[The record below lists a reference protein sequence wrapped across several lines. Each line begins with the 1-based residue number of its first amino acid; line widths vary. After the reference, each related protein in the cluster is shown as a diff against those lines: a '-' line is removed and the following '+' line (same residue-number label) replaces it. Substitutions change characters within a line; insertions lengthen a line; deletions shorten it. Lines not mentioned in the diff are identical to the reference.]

1 MRWQYLT
8 SLPSSRP
15 IFNFW
20 MVPVAIFKIGV
31 PATKKHQMDKLRN
44 GKTARLHTFHI
55 LIPFARPSCPLGP
68 FHTLQLAKA
77 TRPGAQLMA
86 AWTSAWRV
94 WSDGM
99 HGMDHILQHSIG
111 KSRAIHATWIRSFDG
126 AFKEFVWICETWFD
140 WPAYEFFFLSI
151 VYMLW
156 NCGLCSKNQLLSDKI
171 GVWWE
176 ASRCFSIHSDATCIA
191 LLSKNAAFGR
201 QNESLKGRR
210 FFAFEFRTL
219 DHLMDSRYG
228 GLKPKLRV
236 RKMWGFYALL
246 TIWTSFVLCHAMAM
260 LCCKEWQIGS
270 HVIFVVYYMWYV
282 WFGFVS
288 WNGL

>member
-1 MRWQYLT
+1 
-8 SLPSSRP
+8 
-15 IFNFW
+15 
-20 MVPVAIFKIGV
+20 
-31 PATKKHQMDKLRN
+31 MDKLRN

-99 HGMDHILQHSIG
+99 HRMDHILQHSIG

-140 WPAYEFFFLSI
+140 WPAYEFFFFLSFI
-151 VYMLW
+151 CCETVAYVAKINFWVTKLEFGERLQDVSAFIQM
-156 NCGLCSKNQLLSDKI
+156 QLAFRCYQKTLLLDGKMRVLRVDVFC
-171 GVWWE
+171 VWVQ
-176 ASRCFSIHSDATCIA
+176 D
-191 LLSKNAAFGR
+191 
-201 QNESLKGRR
+201 
-210 FFAFEFRTL
+210 L

-236 RKMWGFYALL
+236 RKMWVFYALL